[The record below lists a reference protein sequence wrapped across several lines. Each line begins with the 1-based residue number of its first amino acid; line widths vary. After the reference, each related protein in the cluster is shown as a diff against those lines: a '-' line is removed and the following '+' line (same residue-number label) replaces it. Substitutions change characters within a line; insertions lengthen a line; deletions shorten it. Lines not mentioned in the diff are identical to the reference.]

1 MYVSLFGICRQ
12 YVWRNKLK
20 LEKKIVQNRSK
31 LTDESEMKFYL
42 LYNISIDKS
51 QQWKRKRNNIL
62 WIIINVYLTV
72 SFYYSCFV
80 LYTNG
85 FCNIIDLAIILWGAL
100 RSLKYKKFEIAL
112 FCWSF

>member
-31 LTDESEMKFYL
+31 LTNESEMKFYL

-51 QQWKRKRNNIL
+51 QQWKRKRSNKL

-72 SFYYSCFV
+72 S
-80 LYTNG
+80 L
-85 FCNIIDLAIILWGAL
+85 
-100 RSLKYKKFEIAL
+100 
-112 FCWSF
+112 

>member
-1 MYVSLFGICRQ
+1 MYVSLFGIFRQ

-31 LTDESEMKFYL
+31 LTNESEMKFYL

-62 WIIINVYLTV
+62 WIIVNVYLTV
-72 SFYYSCFV
+72 S
-80 LYTNG
+80 L
-85 FCNIIDLAIILWGAL
+85 
-100 RSLKYKKFEIAL
+100 
-112 FCWSF
+112 